1 MSYKYYNP
9 NPVGR
14 SVGDCTVRAI
24 AKALD
29 QTWEETYVGLALE
42 GFVRGDMPDS
52 DDVWGHYLKSHG
64 FTRHWLPNECPDGC
78 TVGRFTEEHPEGT
91 FILSMPG
98 RHAVAVVDGV
108 IYDSWDSSGVPAL
121 LSLGPFVSKSG
132 RTSDHAAVSDGGRAD
147 SLRARR
153 SA

>member
-14 SVGDCTVRAI
+14 SVGYCTVRAI
-24 AKALD
+24 ATALD
-29 QTWEETYVGLALE
+29 QTWEETYVGLPLE
-42 GFVRGDMPDS
+42 VFVRGVMPDS

-78 TVGRFTEEHPEGT
+78 TVGRFAEEHPEGT

-108 IYDSWDSSGVPAL
+108 ICDSWDSSKEIPAYFWTKE
-121 LSLGPFVSKSG
+121 S
-132 RTSDHAAVSDGGRAD
+132 
-147 SLRARR
+147 
-153 SA
+153 